1 MSTTF
6 DIVVRERGITELEAK
21 LSKVTGVTR
30 STTAGLNSLNSTLAN
45 VSRSIRSL
53 PKGNLNLFQGFN
65 SGNVVNQINKI
76 SGAASKAIDKVKTL
90 NDTLKQ
96 TGSSDMTTVL
106 SQITSMAKALERAAR
121 ASRDIRPPVPP
132 APPRGV
138 PPGSPPTPPLPPGP
152 PSNATQ
158 VTAAWGAYAKGMVI
172 LAGSAV
178 AVSGIIKMSDQYTN
192 LTNRINTVAL
202 TTDQA
207 NQMMART
214 FQIANA
220 AQVPVTEVG
229 NAYARYYRALQPL
242 GYTSKEVA
250 DVTETVAKAL
260 KLSGATAS
268 EAGSVML
275 QLSQAFS
282 KGKLDGDEFRS
293 VLENFPG
300 LGKALATALGIKP
313 VGNFME
319 ALFKLKEEG
328 KITNQVMVDA
338 FTGMKTEIDSQMSS
352 IVGTFGGATQQLSN
366 SAIQF
371 FGKLGE
377 ETGTVNLLAKGI
389 IFLSDNF
396 DIVGRVA
403 IAAGIGLTA
412 VGVAM
417 VAVNVAMKANPI
429 LAIVGL
435 LTSLIAYLAQSKEG
449 FDILKNTVT
458 VAFNVIYNIVAGT
471 INFILDRW
479 NNLIGA
485 LSSGLAVF
493 SENAAQAV
501 EKYRASQIE
510 MKGLLQNTT
519 WSPDYKAPAK
529 AGVITDITNSTTGAV
544 KELYAGMDAT
554 TTKTKEYYKT
564 LYNANEI
571 LKGTQRTQEGINLL
585 KEGAIVNEESLAKAN
600 RIIAEQAK
608 VEQRYLT
615 QQEAIADNR
624 KKSDEA
630 SHQRKI
636 AILTKEASQ
645 NKNILVQQKAKNQ
658 LVQEELQLSLS
669 KFAGK
674 KGFEEA
680 KTAEDVKK
688 LVSPETMDMIKKNA
702 ETTVGQ
708 RLGDAKQSLGVS
720 KAIKDQN
727 AKPKKESTKA
737 TEASEYARLTNEIV
751 TTTKALGKYGLQ
763 QDVSNKLAEIDN
775 QLANKELKLLPDH
788 RTELERLLSVQV
800 REQAVQKASESIYD
814 NSQGAIEQL
823 KIQEEG
829 LRKALTDKIINQE
842 RYNELLGE
850 NAVKLAE
857 LNIQNKMATEADY
870 ALIAANEKKKS
881 SEELYNQLLHGSTL
895 ELAKITGQEEALTRA
910 RNEGVI
916 SQQKY
921 NQEMLK
927 SALARKQNKYDQG
940 GGTFNDAVQGGFMES
955 VAGMGAGLPQV
966 QKDFAT
972 FFTGINEGFAD
983 SFGKAIVM
991 GEDLKTSLSNV
1002 AKQGLAEL
1010 LSGLIKVGIQW
1021 LLMDTLKKT
1030 LGIGTQNASGSALGA
1045 MNFNPA
1051 NQNQQQGAVGAK
1063 IGAYNNVPTQAQAG
1077 NGATIPGQI
1086 ASIGETTTKSL
1097 TQATDSFSGF
1107 FSMVGEG
1114 FSSVFGQATTQ
1125 TAQLGLNLQDVAM
1138 NGLNTLVQGLAN
1150 VAVQWLVMEVI
1161 GATLGKSAEAQSVV
1175 SAGTVAT
1182 AWAPAAAMAS
1192 LATLGANAVPAAGA
1206 IVGVTALST
1215 GIAMASQAVG
1225 FKSGG
1230 YTGNGGVNDVAGV
1243 VHGKEWV
1250 VDAETTAKN
1259 RPLLESLSGGRSGS
1273 SGGSSKGGFM
1283 PKIVINNMGTPQN
1296 YSVESMSPEE
1306 IRLTARDEAERVVA
1320 KRTPEIMSNQLSNP
1334 NSKFSKTVGSTL
1346 NAGRRRS

>member
-76 SGAASKAIDKVKTL
+76 SGAASKAIDRVKTL

-106 SQITSMAKALERAAR
+106 AQITSMARALQRAAR
-121 ASRDIRPPVPP
+121 ASRDIRPP
-132 APPRGV
+132 RL
-138 PPGSPPTPPLPPGP
+138 PPTPPGP
-152 PSNATQ
+152 PSNAPQ
-158 VTAAWGAYAKGMVI
+158 VTAAWVAYAKGMAI
-172 LAGSAV
+172 LTSAGLGV
-178 AVSGIIKMSDQYTN
+178 AGLVQMSDQYTN
-192 LTNRINTVAL
+192 LKNRINSVAL

-220 AQVPVTEVG
+220 AQAPVSEVG

-250 DVTETVAKAL
+250 DVTETIAKAL

-268 EAGSVML
+268 ETGSVML
-275 QLSQAFS
+275 QLSQAFA

-293 VLENFPG
+293 AMENFPG
-300 LGKALATALGIKP
+300 LGPALAKALNIEP
-313 VGNFME
+313 VGNYME

-328 KITNQVMVDA
+328 KITAKTMVEA
-338 FTGMKTEIDSQMSS
+338 MQGLKPAIDEQSQAL
-352 IVGTFGGATQQLSN
+352 IGTFGGAIQQVQN
-366 SAIQF
+366 NAVEF
-371 FGKLGE
+371 FGRMGE
-377 ETGTVNLLAKGI
+377 QSGVVDGLTDSIKYI
-389 IFLSDNF
+389 SDNF
-396 DIVGRVA
+396 DRFGRIAGSTLVFLAVTA
-403 IAAGIGLTA
+403 IPAVVTAVSGLTA
-412 VGVAM
+412 SFIALTASMAKNPITALFVVLATLVTYLIQTEEGFNTLKNAT
-417 VAVNVAMKANPI
+417 NVAMNF
-429 LAIVGL
+429 VH
-435 LTSLIAYLAQSKEG
+435 
-449 FDILKNTVT
+449 
-458 VAFNVIYNIVAGT
+458 NIVAET
-471 INFILDRW
+471 VNTLIRLWNSFIST
-479 NNLIGA
+479 
-485 LSSGLAVF
+485 LSYGMSLF
-493 SENAAQAV
+493 SQDIANSVNQAKAAQ
-501 EKYRASQIE
+501 YE
-510 MKGLLQNTT
+510 MRGFLQDTK

-544 KELYAGMDAT
+544 KAMYDGINAT
-554 TTKTKEYYKT
+554 TTKAKEYYAVLNKAADLKRKAGKGGEADAILT
-564 LYNANEI
+564 KGFFMNETSLANANKIVAEQSK
-571 LKGTQRTQEGINLL
+571 LDQQRITQEG
-585 KEGAIVNEESLAKAN
+585 V
-600 RIIAEQAK
+600 
-608 VEQRYLT
+608 
-615 QQEAIADNR
+615 IADYR
-624 KKSDEA
+624 KKADEA

-636 AILTKEASQ
+636 QNWTKEASQ
-645 NKNILVQQKAKNQ
+645 NKDMMVQQRAKNA
-658 LVQEELQLSLS
+658 LIEEEIKLQYS
-669 KFAGK
+669 KFSGK
-674 KGFEEA
+674 KGFEG
-680 KTAEDVKK
+680 
-688 LVSPETMDMIKKNA
+688 LSPEEVEKTIAPDIKAKLRANA
-702 ETTVGQ
+702 EETINQ
-708 RLGDAKQSLGVS
+708 KIGDAKQGLGVS

-737 TEASEYARLTNEIV
+737 TEASEYARITAEV
-751 TTTKALGKYGLQ
+751 TRTTSALGKYGLE
-763 QDVSNKLAEIDN
+763 QDALNKLAQIEN
-775 QLANKELKLLPDH
+775 QMANKKLAFLPAH
-788 RTELERLLSVQV
+788 RQQLLQLITTQV

-814 NSQGAIEQL
+814 SSKGAVEQL

-829 LRKALTDKIINQE
+829 LKKALNDKIINQE

-850 NAVKLAE
+850 NAVRLAE
-857 LNIQNKMATEADY
+857 LNIQNKMATDADY

-1030 LGIGTQNASGSALGA
+1030 LGIGTQNASSSALGG

-1107 FSMVGEG
+1107 FSMVGDG
-1114 FSSVFGQATTQ
+1114 FSTVFGQATTQ

-1175 SAGTVAT
+1175 SAGTVAS

-1225 FKSGG
+1225 FKKGG
-1230 YTGNGGVNDVAGV
+1230 YTGNGGVNDIAGV

-1273 SGGSSKGGFM
+1273 SGGSSSKGGFM